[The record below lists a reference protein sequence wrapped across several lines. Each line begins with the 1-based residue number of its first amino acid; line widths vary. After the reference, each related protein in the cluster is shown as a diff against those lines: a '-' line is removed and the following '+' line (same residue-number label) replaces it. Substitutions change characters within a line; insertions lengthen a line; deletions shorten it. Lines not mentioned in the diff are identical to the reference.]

1 MLIAVSEEGRE
12 MRVVSGH
19 EWCQGGVAADNYMT
33 FGSSDIWALS
43 SLPTLSVFVKTLYI
57 LLKKVIYSRNNRDP
71 VWPTET

>member
-1 MLIAVSEEGRE
+1 MLIAVSEGGRE

-19 EWCQGGVAADNYMT
+19 EWCQGVAADNYMT

-57 LLKKVIYSRNNRDP
+57 LLKKSDL
-71 VWPTET
+71 